1 MDSDKEKE
9 HHGDATEGEE
19 GVKQQRA
26 HEGDLF
32 NSKRWKKRLSSR
44 VFRIRNI

>member
-32 NSKRWKKRLSSR
+32 NSKRWKKKAVLLTS
-44 VFRIRNI
+44 VPDP